1 VSLEPSK
8 DITAEIEDLLA
19 EQVDDERVNS
29 DLERKALEELGINDL
44 ENNWDSNIE
53 P

>member
-1 VSLEPSK
+1 MSLEASK

-29 DLERKALEELGINDL
+29 DLERKALEELNDL
-44 ENNWDSNIE
+44 ENNWDSNI
-53 P
+53 